1 MAYQTVWFSTDL
13 PEDVIDIVERDL
25 KDNFNNKLEDSK
37 VGKDTTNKDI
47 RNSQNTWIRSDH
59 WISGF
64 LWHYIMR
71 GNRENFLYDVN
82 NIDGEALQYTRY
94 GVGSYYGW
102 HTDQSIA
109 TYYKPEAIPKKTVD
123 ADNKQSTEDFINKG
137 IELVR
142 KLSFTLQL
150 SHHDDY
156 EGGNVQ
162 FMNEMG
168 KSYFAPRKRG
178 TMIIFDSRLNHRVC
192 KVTKGVRK
200 SIVGWCVGPRWR

>member
-1 MAYQTVWFSTDL
+1 MAHQTVWFSTDL
-13 PEDVIDIVERDL
+13 PEDVIDILDRDL
-25 KDNFNNKLEDSK
+25 KDNFDNTLEDSK
-37 VGKDTTNKDI
+37 VGKNFTNKDI
-47 RNSQNTWIRSDH
+47 RNSQHAWVPSDH
-59 WISGF
+59 WICGF
-64 LWHYIMR
+64 LWYYVHR
-71 GNRENFLYDVN
+71 ANRENFLYDFD
-82 NIDGEALQYTRY
+82 NIDGRAVQYTHY
-94 GVGSYYGW
+94 GVDSYYGW
-102 HTDQSIA
+102 HTDQSIGS
-109 TYYKPEAIPKKTVD
+109 YYKPEAIDKKTVD
-123 ADNKQSTEDFINKG
+123 GDNQQLTQDFINTE

-200 SIVGWCVGPRWR
+200 SIVGWCIGPRWR